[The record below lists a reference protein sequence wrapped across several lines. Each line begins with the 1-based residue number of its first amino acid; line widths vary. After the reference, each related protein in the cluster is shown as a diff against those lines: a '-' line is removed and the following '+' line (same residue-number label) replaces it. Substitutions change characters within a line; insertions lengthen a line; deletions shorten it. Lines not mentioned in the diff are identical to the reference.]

1 MKINEIILNDVNK
14 NRHRGPRRPRKMQ
27 KAFHGSSLEE
37 SSKNTHLEHVEDEI
51 LNLGQAGIAKA
62 TQMLRGLLGLLAGS
76 SDGEVKITT
85 KWDGAPAIFAGIDPT
100 DGKFFVGTKG
110 VFNVDAKL
118 NKSFEDIDN
127 NHEADGL
134 NRKLKFALKYL
145 KELNI
150 KGVLQGDMLWAKGDL
165 EAKNISGQKYVTF
178 KPNTLTYAVPEGSD
192 IAKQMQKA
200 EVGVV
205 WHTSYE
211 GDSIQNMSATFGFD
225 SSELSK
231 TSNVWFDDAIIK
243 DYSGIANFT
252 KTESKKIN
260 DLINTVEQSVGS
272 VDFGVLSNLPD
283 IGKPNVIDSIKIQIN
298 KYIKEPTPRIETDP
312 QKMYADLLD
321 GYKKRVDV
329 EISKLKNQDPES
341 KSVKSRLDRI
351 SSLTE
356 YLTANKNE
364 LEKIY
369 KIYVIITEIKN
380 SIKRKLDSLDNIESF
395 VETENGYEVSPAEG
409 FVAVDRM
416 GDAVKIVDRLDF
428 SAKNFSKPKAD
439 KFN

>member
-14 NRHRGPRRPRKMQ
+14 NRHRGPRKPRKNQ
-27 KAFHGSSLEE
+27 KSFHGVELDE

-51 LNLGQAGIAKA
+51 LNLGQAGLGKA
-62 TQMLRGLLGLLAGS
+62 TQVLRGLLQLLAGNS
-76 SDGEVKITT
+76 NGDIKITT
-85 KWDGAPAIFAGIDPT
+85 KWDGAPAIFAGTDPS

-110 VFNVDAKL
+110 VFNVNAKL
-118 NKSFEDIDN
+118 NKSFEDIDK

-150 KGVLQGDMLWAKGDL
+150 KGVLQGDMLWTKGDL
-165 EAKNISGQKYVTF
+165 ESKNISGQKYITF

-192 IAKQMQKA
+192 IAKAMQNA
-200 EVGVV
+200 EIGVV

-211 GDSIQNMSATFGFD
+211 GNSIENMSASFGFD

-260 DLINTVEQSVGS
+260 QLLDTVEGNINSI
-272 VDFGVLSNLPD
+272 DFSVLSNLPD
-283 IGKPNVIDSIKIQIN
+283 IGKPNVIEKIKAQIN
-298 KYIKEPTPRIETDP
+298 KYIKEPTPRIEQDP
-312 QKMYADLLD
+312 AKLYADLLD
-321 GYKKRVDV
+321 GYKAQMDK
-329 EISKLKNQDPES
+329 EITGLKNQDPES

-351 SSLTE
+351 TNLTE

-369 KIYVIITEIKN
+369 KVYVIITEIKN
-380 SIKRKLDSLDNIESF
+380 QIKRKLDTLDNIDSF
-395 VETENGYEVSPAEG
+395 VETDNGYEVSPAEG
-409 FVAVDRM
+409 FVAVDHV

-428 SAKNFSKPKAD
+428 SAKNFSKPKD
-439 KFN
+439 QKFN

>member
-14 NRHRGPRRPRKMQ
+14 NRHRGPRKPRRKQ
-27 KAFHGSSLEE
+27 NPFHGSELAE

-51 LNLGQAGIAKA
+51 LNLGQAGISKSV
-62 TQMLRGLLGLLAGS
+62 QMLRGLLGLLAGNS
-76 SDGEVKITT
+76 NGDVKITT
-85 KWDGAPAIFAGIDPT
+85 KWDGAPAIFAGVDPS

-165 EAKNISGQKYVTF
+165 EAKNISGQKYITF

-192 IAKQMQKA
+192 IARQMQNA

-211 GDSIQNMSATFGFD
+211 GDSIENMNATFGFD
-225 SSELSK
+225 SSELTK
-231 TSNVWFDDAIIK
+231 TSKVWFDDAIIK

-260 DLINTVEQSVGS
+260 ELINTVEQSVDS

-298 KYIKEPTPRIETDP
+298 KYIKEPTPRIEQDP

-341 KSVKSRLDRI
+341 KSVKTRLDRI
-351 SSLTE
+351 SNLTE

-380 SIKRKLDSLDNIESF
+380 NIKRKLDALDNIESF
-395 VETENGYEVSPAEG
+395 VETESGYEVSPAEG

>member
-14 NRHRGPRRPRKMQ
+14 NRHRGPRKPRRKQ
-27 KAFHGSSLEE
+27 NPFHGSELAE

-51 LNLGQAGIAKA
+51 LNLGQAGISKSV
-62 TQMLRGLLGLLAGS
+62 QMLRGLLGLLAGNS
-76 SDGEVKITT
+76 NGDVKITT
-85 KWDGAPAIFAGIDPT
+85 KWDGAPAIFAGVDPS

-165 EAKNISGQKYVTF
+165 EAKNISGQKYITF

-192 IAKQMQKA
+192 IARQMQNA

-211 GDSIQNMSATFGFD
+211 GDSIENMNATFGFD
-225 SSELSK
+225 SSELTK

-260 DLINTVEQSVGS
+260 ELINTVEQSVDS

-298 KYIKEPTPRIETDP
+298 KYIKEPTPRIEQDP

-341 KSVKSRLDRI
+341 KSVKTRLDRI
-351 SSLTE
+351 SNLTE

-380 SIKRKLDSLDNIESF
+380 N
-395 VETENGYEVSPAEG
+395 
-409 FVAVDRM
+409 
-416 GDAVKIVDRLDF
+416 
-428 SAKNFSKPKAD
+428 
-439 KFN
+439 

>member
-14 NRHRGPRRPRKMQ
+14 NRHRGPRKPRRKQ
-27 KAFHGSSLEE
+27 TPFHGVELDE
-37 SSKNTHLEHVEDEI
+37 SAKNTHLEHVEDEI
-51 LNLGQAGIAKA
+51 LNLGQAGITKS
-62 TQMLRGLLGLLAGS
+62 TQILRGLLGLLAGS
-76 SDGEVKITT
+76 SNGEVKITT
-85 KWDGAPAIFAGIDPT
+85 KWDGAPAIFAGTDPS

-110 VFNVDAKL
+110 VFNKNAKL
-118 NKSFEDIDN
+118 NKSFEDIDA
-127 NHEADGL
+127 NHEGDGL

-165 EAKNISGQKYVTF
+165 ESKNISGQKYITF

-192 IAKQMQKA
+192 LAKQMQNA

-211 GDSIQNMSATFGFD
+211 GDNIENMNASFGFD

-260 DLINTVEQSVGS
+260 ELINTVEGS
-272 VDFGVLSNLPD
+272 VNSIDFSVLSNLPD
-283 IGKPNVIDSIKIQIN
+283 IGKPNVIEKIKAQIN
-298 KYIKEPTPRIETDP
+298 KYIKEPTPRIEKDP
-312 QKMYADLLD
+312 QKLYSDLLD
-321 GYKKRVDV
+321 GYKSQMDT
-329 EISKLKNQDPES
+329 EISKLKNQDPET
-341 KSVKSRLDRI
+341 KSVKTRLDRI
-351 SSLTE
+351 ANLTE

-369 KIYVIITEIKN
+369 KVYVIISEIKN
-380 SIKRKLDSLDNIESF
+380 QIKRKLDSLDSIDSF

>member
-1 MKINEIILNDVNK
+1 
-14 NRHRGPRRPRKMQ
+14 
-27 KAFHGSSLEE
+27 
-37 SSKNTHLEHVEDEI
+37 
-51 LNLGQAGIAKA
+51 
-62 TQMLRGLLGLLAGS
+62 
-76 SDGEVKITT
+76 
-85 KWDGAPAIFAGIDPT
+85 
-100 DGKFFVGTKG
+100 
-110 VFNVDAKL
+110 
-118 NKSFEDIDN
+118 
-127 NHEADGL
+127 
-134 NRKLKFALKYL
+134 
-145 KELNI
+145 
-150 KGVLQGDMLWAKGDL
+150 MLWAKGDL
-165 EAKNISGQKYVTF
+165 ESKNISGQKYITF

-192 IAKQMQKA
+192 LAKQMQNA

-211 GDSIQNMSATFGFD
+211 GDNIENMNASFGFD

-260 DLINTVEQSVGS
+260 ELINTVEGS
-272 VDFGVLSNLPD
+272 VNSIDFSVLSNLPD
-283 IGKPNVIDSIKIQIN
+283 IGKPNVIEKIKAQIN
-298 KYIKEPTPRIETDP
+298 KYIKEPTPRIEKDP
-312 QKMYADLLD
+312 QKLYSDLLD
-321 GYKKRVDV
+321 GYKAQMDV
-329 EISKLKNQDPES
+329 EISKLKNHDPET
-341 KSVKSRLDRI
+341 KSVKTRLDRI
-351 SSLTE
+351 ANLTE

-369 KIYVIITEIKN
+369 KVYVIISEIKN
-380 SIKRKLDSLDNIESF
+380 QIKRKLDSLDSIDSF

>member
-1 MKINEIILNDVNK
+1 
-14 NRHRGPRRPRKMQ
+14 
-27 KAFHGSSLEE
+27 
-37 SSKNTHLEHVEDEI
+37 
-51 LNLGQAGIAKA
+51 
-62 TQMLRGLLGLLAGS
+62 
-76 SDGEVKITT
+76 
-85 KWDGAPAIFAGIDPT
+85 
-100 DGKFFVGTKG
+100 
-110 VFNVDAKL
+110 
-118 NKSFEDIDN
+118 
-127 NHEADGL
+127 
-134 NRKLKFALKYL
+134 
-145 KELNI
+145 
-150 KGVLQGDMLWAKGDL
+150 
-165 EAKNISGQKYVTF
+165 
-178 KPNTLTYAVPEGSD
+178 
-192 IAKQMQKA
+192 MQKA

-341 KSVKSRLDRI
+341 KSVKSV
-351 SSLTE
+351 SYTHLT
-356 YLTANKNE
+356 LPTN
-364 LEKIY
+364 
-369 KIYVIITEIKN
+369 
-380 SIKRKLDSLDNIESF
+380 
-395 VETENGYEVSPAEG
+395 
-409 FVAVDRM
+409 
-416 GDAVKIVDRLDF
+416 
-428 SAKNFSKPKAD
+428 
-439 KFN
+439 